1 VLYQDLLVRCRIARL
16 GTPPDL
22 PAFRR
27 MLALARAGV
36 EEAALAGDAQWPEV
50 AAQAAA
56 LPEDTQGVY
65 LLIARAALLGEACP
79 SDEAIARAYG
89 SRSAGRARR
98 LLEWLEGQGA
108 IVCRTD
114 GLGRRIVALTG
125 SGRETAAGDP
135 AAAA

>member
-1 VLYQDLLVRCRIARL
+1 
-16 GTPPDL
+16 
-22 PAFRR
+22 

-36 EEAALAGDAQWPEV
+36 DEAALATDPQWPDV

-65 LLIARAALLGEACP
+65 LLLAGAALSAEACP

-89 SRSAGRARR
+89 SRSPGRARR

-114 GLGRRIVALTG
+114 ALGRRIVALTG
-125 SGRETAAGDP
+125 SGRETAPGDP